1 MARPLRI
8 EYPGAFY
15 HVTSR
20 GNARQR
26 IFKDDQDRLLFLDIL
41 KQVVD
46 RYQWQCHAYCLMGNH
61 YHLVVETVRGNLA
74 IGMRHLNGV
83 YTQSYNR
90 RHRLT
95 GHVFQGRY
103 KAILIDKE
111 SHALE
116 VCRYVVLNPVRAKMV
131 EGVDQWAWSS
141 YRGTAGTGRRP
152 VSLTV
157 DWLLAQFGASRDKAQ
172 AAYRDFVR
180 EGVNGESI
188 HVRVRGQSLLG
199 RDEFIEAMIGQV
211 TGKETVREIPRVQR
225 HLGRPSLEKLLGQG
239 AEKDTAK
246 RNRRIAEAVEKHGY
260 SQKEVAD
267 RLGMHY
273 STISKLL
280 AMPKFKT

>member
-1 MARPLRI
+1 M
-8 EYPGAFY
+8 
-15 HVTSR
+15 
-20 GNARQR
+20 RQ
-26 IFKDDQDRLLFLDIL
+26 
-41 KQVVD
+41 
-46 RYQWQCHAYCLMGNH
+46 
-61 YHLVVETVRGNLA
+61 
-74 IGMRHLNGV
+74 LNGV
-83 YTQSYNR
+83 YTQSYNQ
-90 RHRLT
+90 RHRLS

-131 EGVDQWAWSS
+131 EGVGQWAWSS
-141 YRGTAGTGRRP
+141 YRGTAGTGRRNA
-152 VSLTV
+152 SLTV

-172 AAYRDFVR
+172 VAYRDFVR

-188 HVRVRGQSLLG
+188 HDRVRGQSLLG
-199 RDEFIEAMIGQV
+199 REEFIEAMIGQV
-211 TGKETVREIPRVQR
+211 AGKETVREIPRVQR

-239 AEKDTAK
+239 ADKDKAK

-280 AMPKFKT
+280 TMPKSKT